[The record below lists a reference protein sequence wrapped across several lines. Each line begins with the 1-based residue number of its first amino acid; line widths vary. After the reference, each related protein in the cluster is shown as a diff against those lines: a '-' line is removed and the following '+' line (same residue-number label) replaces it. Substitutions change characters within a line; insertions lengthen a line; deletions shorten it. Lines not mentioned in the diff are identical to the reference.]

1 MGIPLPFRLLC
12 GMMLI
17 QAMVFA
23 QAASTSNEEAEKN
36 MNLLLI
42 TPNGSPFLPAM
53 YSSVTS
59 GSAFYKD
66 DFMPATIFLG
76 GTSTA
81 KSAFVRLDL
90 VDNSIHYMT
99 DKKEEFI
106 VTQTV
111 EKLVFENPDN
121 TKEIFVSGY
130 SLPTDNVSYKNKW
143 FLVIQQND
151 ITVYKLY
158 TKKIFEY
165 KPFNSGA
172 LEKTIETYEKYF
184 IIKDGILVESKKSRI
199 KK

>member
-1 MGIPLPFRLLC
+1 MKIPLPFKLSVAL
-12 GMMLI
+12 MFI
-17 QAMVFA
+17 QVMVFA
-23 QAASTSNEEAEKN
+23 QAEGTSKEEGAKN
-36 MNLLLI
+36 MNVLLV

-53 YSSVTS
+53 YSSVTN

-66 DFMPATIFLG
+66 EFIPATIFLG
-76 GTSTA
+76 GNRTA

-90 VDNSIHYMT
+90 VDNSIHYLT

-121 TKEIFVSGY
+121 TKEIFIAGN
-130 SLPTDNVSYKNKW
+130 SLPTENTSYKNKW

-184 IIKDGILVESKKSRI
+184 IIKDNILVESKKSMI

>member
-1 MGIPLPFRLLC
+1 MH
-12 GMMLI
+12 
-17 QAMVFA
+17 AMVFA
-23 QAASTSNEEAEKN
+23 QAAGTSNEESAKN
-36 MNLLLI
+36 MNVLLI

-76 GTSTA
+76 GNSIV

-90 VDNSIHYMT
+90 VDNSIHYLN
-99 DKKEEFI
+99 DKKEEFV
-106 VTQTV
+106 VTQMV

-121 TKEIFVSGY
+121 AIEIFVAGN
-130 SLPTDNVSYKNKW
+130 SLPTENINYKNKW

-172 LEKTIETYEKYF
+172 IEKTIETYEKYF
-184 IIKDGILVESKKSRI
+184 IIKDGILVESKKSRQ

>member
-1 MGIPLPFRLLC
+1 MEIPLPFRLL
-12 GMMLI
+12 GGLMLI

-23 QAASTSNEEAEKN
+23 QAAGTSNEESAKN
-36 MNLLLI
+36 MNVLLI

-59 GSAFYKD
+59 GSAFYMD
-66 DFMPATIFLG
+66 EFMPATIFLG
-76 GTSTA
+76 GTSIA

-90 VDNSIHYMT
+90 VDNSIHYLN

-121 TKEIFVSGY
+121 AKEIFVAGN
-130 SLPTDNVSYKNKW
+130 SLPTENATYKNKW

-184 IIKDGILVESKKSRI
+184 IFKDGILVESKKSRM